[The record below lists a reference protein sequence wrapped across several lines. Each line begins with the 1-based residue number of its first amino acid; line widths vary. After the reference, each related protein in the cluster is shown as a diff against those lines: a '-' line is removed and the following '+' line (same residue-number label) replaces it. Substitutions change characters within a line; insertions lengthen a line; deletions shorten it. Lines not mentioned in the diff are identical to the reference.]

1 MKDVAFRL
9 CMIYKHRDR
18 FIIKFKNN
26 SFHLDEMMR
35 ISVSKGVKP
44 NENIIS
50 KDVKLGKWNFRTTQI
65 RYEIVHFGSKLN
77 C

>member
-1 MKDVAFRL
+1 
-9 CMIYKHRDR
+9 
-18 FIIKFKNN
+18 
-26 SFHLDEMMR
+26 MMR